1 MRIALFHDFLVQMG
15 GAERVTEVL
24 HRTLPGAELHT
35 TMAVPERLSPYLKM
49 AAPRTT
55 WMQRLPWKTKLFRHY
70 FMLYPFAVQ
79 GADLSE
85 YDLVV
90 SSCFGF
96 AKGVRRREGAV
107 HVCYCHNPMRWVWR
121 TNDYLA
127 KEGFSNFK
135 RSLIELALRPLKA
148 WEMRAARRPDYYI
161 ANSEVVAERL
171 RFAFGVESTVINPP
185 IDTARFKPSAVTD
198 DYFLVLAR
206 LAPYK
211 CLDVAIEA
219 CTRLNLPLV
228 VIGDGPDRD
237 RLSKLAGPSVTFLG
251 RQPDSVV
258 NHYASHCRALI
269 FPGEEDFGIAPL
281 EINAAGRPVVAYRGG
296 GATETIIEGLNGT
309 FFDKQ
314 DVPSLMKALERFE
327 GMDWDTVAIRKH
339 AEQYDVSVFQEK
351 IANFLADVLPESH
364 VAAWEE
370 ANAA

>member
-1 MRIALFHDFLVQMG
+1 MRIAIFHDFLVQMG
-15 GAERVTEVL
+15 GAERVTEVI
-24 HRTLPGAELHT
+24 HQTLPGAELHT
-35 TMAVPERLSPYLKM
+35 TMAVPERLSPYLKT

-55 WMQRLPWKTKLFRHY
+55 WMQRLPFKTKLFRHF
-70 FMLYPFAVQ
+70 FMLYPFAVES
-79 GADLSE
+79 ADLSA

-96 AKGVRRREGAV
+96 AKGVRRRKGAM

-121 TNDYLA
+121 TDDYLA
-127 KEGFSNFK
+127 KEQMGRFK
-135 RSLIELALRPLKA
+135 RTLIDLALRPLKA
-148 WEMRAARRPDYYI
+148 WEMRAARRPDYFI
-161 ANSEVVAERL
+161 ANSKIVADRL
-171 RFAFGVESTVINPP
+171 RFAFGVEATVIPPP
-185 IDTARFKPSAVTD
+185 IDIDRFKPSAVTD

-211 CLDVAIEA
+211 CLDLAVEA

-237 RLSKLAGPSVTFLG
+237 RLTKMAGPSVTFLG

-296 GATETIIEGLNGT
+296 GATETIVEGLNGT
-309 FFDKQ
+309 FFNQQ
-314 DVPSLMKALERFE
+314 DVASLSKALEHFE
-327 GMDWDTVAIRKH
+327 DMTWDSAAIRRH
-339 AEQYDVSVFQEK
+339 AEQYDVSAFQEK
-351 IANFLADVLPESH
+351 LLSFLTEVLPAAQLS
-364 VAAWEE
+364 AWEE
-370 ANAA
+370 SNAA

>member
-1 MRIALFHDFLVQMG
+1 
-15 GAERVTEVL
+15 
-24 HRTLPGAELHT
+24 
-35 TMAVPERLSPYLKM
+35 
-49 AAPRTT
+49 
-55 WMQRLPWKTKLFRHY
+55 MQRLPWKTRLFRHY

-79 GADLSE
+79 SADLSE
-85 YDLVV
+85 YDLVI

-127 KEGFSNFK
+127 KEQFSPLK
-135 RSLIELALRPLKA
+135 RRLVELALRPLKA
-148 WEMRAARRPDYYI
+148 WEMLAAQRPDYFI
-161 ANSEVVAERL
+161 ANSQVVADRI
-171 RFAFGVESTVINPP
+171 RYAFGVDSTVIPPP
-185 IDTARFKPSAVTD
+185 IDTARFKPSAEIE

-211 CLDVAIEA
+211 RLDLAIEA
-219 CTRLNLPLV
+219 CTRLNMKLV
-228 VIGDGPDRD
+228 VIGDGPDRE
-237 RLSKLAGPSVTFLG
+237 RLVKMAGPSVTFLG

-258 NHYASHCRALI
+258 NHYASHCKALI

-281 EINAAGRPVVAYRGG
+281 EINAAGRPVIAFRGG

-309 FFDKQ
+309 FFDRQ
-314 DVPSLMKALERFE
+314 EVASLGKALQRFE
-327 GMDWDTVAIRKH
+327 TMTWDATAIRQH

-351 IANFLADVLPESH
+351 IMNFLAEILPESH